1 MSTYYRPT
9 KPIPLRAIKINK
21 NLKERGFEVIE
32 DENGTYFHL
41 EGNYI
46 HYAVDK
52 KNNVIDVF
60 RYGGNNASKVLEP
73 LEDEFEVDFISE
85 YDEEYD
91 DYCHPNTGVI
101 KVRIGLKDVHQTPQ
115 ERKNLGTTI
124 PKEKL
129 LP

>member
-9 KPIPLRAIKINK
+9 TPIPLRSIKINK

-52 KNNVIDVF
+52 QNNVIDVF

-73 LEDEFEVDFISE
+73 LEDEFEVDFVSE
-85 YDEEYD
+85 YEEEYHD
-91 DYCHPNTGVI
+91 FADKDTGVI
-101 KVRIGLKDVHQTPQ
+101 RIHIGDLVND
-115 ERKNLGTTI
+115 N
-124 PKEKL
+124 
-129 LP
+129 